1 VNPVI
6 IPLIVI
12 AILALLI
19 VPCEAQLEPA
29 GYGYNVTMEYIPLW
43 ITFQYASSYN
53 ITSYTFKPF
62 ADFTYINETAHN
74 NSWMILG
81 SNDGHTVTVLDT
93 QFNISLTSGATQ
105 SFNLPKTGFYKY
117 YYVYL
122 FTGFGT
128 TGEKMEVHLY
138 AAAEEPVPIY
148 VYMAGESQPVEPGH
162 LILGTALFLAAI
174 GWRRTVGGRV

>member
-1 VNPVI
+1 MNNI
-6 IPLIVI
+6 IPFIII
-12 AILALLI
+12 AVMVLLI

-29 GYGYNVTMEYIPLW
+29 GYGYNVTMEFIPLW
-43 ITFQYASSYN
+43 LTFQYASTYN
-53 ITSYTFKPF
+53 ITSYTFTPY
-62 ADFTYINETAHN
+62 ADFTYIDETHNN

-81 SNDGHTVTVLDT
+81 SNDGHVVDTLDI
-93 QFNISLTSGATQ
+93 QINISLASGATR

-162 LILGTALFLAAI
+162 LILGMAIFIAAI
-174 GWRRTVGGRV
+174 GWRRTAGGRV